1 MSQGTNQK
9 DRIADARALMPD
21 YFRRDARTMSEIYAE
36 TRRLAEAVIFYPD
49 EAGSTRDNWSAFFKE
64 LDEKVLSENYRE
76 GDVSPH
82 LALFLTF
89 LNLYKYLQNDLN
101 ALVSAHLDFF
111 YRHVL
116 GLKDILPQAD
126 RIYIFPELARNVQ
139 QFAIPADSRIT
150 AGKDEVGNNILF
162 TTEKETVIS
171 LVKLTGFKSVYNPK
185 ETGQNIRSFP
195 ESNVDPGEDKQ
206 GWHPFGAENDGENTT
221 IGWALSS
228 PVLLLKEGTRTV
240 SITFSQLSTDSDIN
254 PGYGMLT
261 ADLFEMQFTTAGK
274 WFSSKLND
282 APVFNGGNY
291 SFVTVLD
298 ETAPAVSG
306 FDPAVHGY
314 AINAK
319 EWPVVRVRLRKTDA
333 SVYQFLRSVRFG
345 RIDMHVSCENAAS
358 VLLSNDYGVLDAGK
372 ASQAFGFSPVVGSS
386 LYIGLEE
393 IFYKPLLSLKVNM
406 AWKGIPEE
414 GFPIYY
420 EGYTGDTNSLVKS
433 NNDFKVSAS
442 VRSCK
447 EWKSIAASENEVSF
461 PVFQQPMEFN
471 VARYFEN
478 KQSSLAGWENED
490 GLLCLSISS
499 PDKAFGHALFPRVL
513 TRASIQ
519 QAQGKDVQ
527 IPNEPYTPVME
538 SVRLSYTAAECLHIG
553 DQKAG
558 MQFYHIEPFG
568 IRSVLPGM
576 FTDGNFPALLTDSV
590 QNSGYLYIG
599 LKGIEPPLQISL
611 FFAIMEESTAAKGT
625 VTFSFAEL
633 DSWKDFLPNQIL
645 SDTTTGLQQ
654 TGILT
659 LQLPET
665 ISMHN
670 PAMPAGQY
678 WLRISVQ
685 ENAANFDRIT
695 EIRPNAIRAKREMES
710 VPVTYNLNKLPPGSV
725 QSFLPA
731 IREIRKTEQPYPSFS
746 GRPDETNQARFVRIS
761 EMLRHKNKAV
771 TAWDF
776 EHLVLENFPEI
787 YKVKCIR
794 HSSSGS
800 DRVQPGHVHIIVI
813 PRIMHAERRR
823 LFRPVAGQNLLNS
836 IDRFVDSVKSPQ
848 VQAEVTNAAF
858 VEIKIVAQISFRH
871 RMEAGFYI
879 NKLQKELEDFLSPWA
894 FREDMEVQLGS
905 KLHLSSVISFI
916 ETREYINF
924 IDRISWEKNGETV
937 RDQEII
943 LDQKSVVVSSGKHEL
958 KSVIAETVPYQNYRG
973 IGQMLIDI
981 NFEVQ

>member
-1 MSQGTNQK
+1 MG
-9 DRIADARALMPD
+9 
-21 YFRRDARTMSEIYAE
+21 
-36 TRRLAEAVIFYPD
+36 
-49 EAGSTRDNWSAFFKE
+49 
-64 LDEKVLSENYRE
+64 
-76 GDVSPH
+76 
-82 LALFLTF
+82 
-89 LNLYKYLQNDLN
+89 
-101 ALVSAHLDFF
+101 
-111 YRHVL
+111 
-116 GLKDILPQAD
+116 
-126 RIYIFPELARNVQ
+126 
-139 QFAIPADSRIT
+139 
-150 AGKDEVGNNILF
+150 
-162 TTEKETVIS
+162 
-171 LVKLTGFKSVYNPK
+171 
-185 ETGQNIRSFP
+185 
-195 ESNVDPGEDKQ
+195 
-206 GWHPFGAENDGENTT
+206 NDGENTT

-240 SITFSQLSTDSDIN
+240 SITFSQISSESDN
-254 PGYGMLT
+254 TSGLLT

-282 APVFNGGNY
+282 APVFDGDKY
-291 SFVTVLD
+291 SFATVLD

-314 AINAK
+314 EINAR
-319 EWPVVRVRLRKTDA
+319 EWPAVRVRLRKTDA

-345 RIDMHVSCENAAS
+345 RIDIQVSCENAAS

-393 IFYKPLLSLKVNM
+393 IFYKPLLSLQVNI

-420 EGYTGDTNSLVKS
+420 EGYTGDTNSLVK
-433 NNDFKVSAS
+433 NNDDFKVSAS
-442 VRSCK
+442 IRSCK
-447 EWKSIAASENEVSF
+447 EWKSIAASENEAGF
-461 PVFQQPMEFN
+461 PVFQQPMKLD
-471 VARYFEN
+471 VAGYFEN
-478 KQSSLAGWENED
+478 KQSSLAGRENED
-490 GLLCLSISS
+490 GLLRLSISS

-513 TRASIQ
+513 TKASIQ

-538 SVRLSYTAAECLHIG
+538 SVRLSYTAAECMHIG

-568 IRSVLPGM
+568 IRPVTPGIDM
-576 FTDGNFPALLTDSV
+576 KGSFPALLTDSV
-590 QNSGYLYIG
+590 RDSGYLYIG
-599 LKGIEPPLQISL
+599 LTGMEPPLQISL
-611 FFAIMEESTAAKGT
+611 FFAVLEESTAEKGT
-625 VTFSFAEL
+625 VTFSFAEQ

-654 TGILT
+654 TGIIT

-678 WLRISVQ
+678 WLRFSVE
-685 ENAANFDRIT
+685 ENAANFDRIL
-695 EIRPNAIRAKREMES
+695 EIRPNAILAKREMEA
-710 VPVTYNLNKLPPGSV
+710 VPVTYNLSKLPPGSV
-725 QSFLPA
+725 KSFLPA

-746 GRPDETNQARFVRIS
+746 GRAAETNQARFMRIS

-794 HSSSGS
+794 HSRSGS
-800 DRVQPGHVHIIVI
+800 DRVQPGHVHIIFI

-836 IDRFVDSVKSPQ
+836 ISRFIDSVKSPH
-848 VQAEVTNAAF
+848 VQADVTNAAF

-871 RMEAGFYI
+871 QTEAGFYI

-894 FREDMEVQLGS
+894 FRDDMEVQLGS

-937 RDQEII
+937 REQEII
-943 LDQKSVVVSSGKHEL
+943 LDQKSVVVSSGQHDL
-958 KSVIAETVPYQNYRG
+958 KSVTAETVPYQNYRG
-973 IGQMLIDI
+973 IGQMLVDI